1 MMDLMHTPRFF
12 RTFLAALSL
21 NIAGAAISHAQ
32 DYLGQLSANPYAP
45 DSTGNPYG
53 QYGSAYAPSSIN
65 NPYGPNGSPY
75 SPTSVNNP
83 YATEAPR
90 IIAPDGTYLG
100 RASANPYDPDST
112 ANPYG
117 PYGSPYS
124 PTSIN
129 NPYGQYGSPYAPNSA
144 RNPYATEAPSI
155 ITP

>member
-1 MMDLMHTPRFF
+1 MDLMHTSRFF
-12 RTFLAALSL
+12 RTLLAALGL
-21 NIAGAAISHAQ
+21 IIAGAAISRAQ
-32 DYLGQLSANPYAP
+32 DYLGQLSTNPYAP

-53 QYGSAYAPSSIN
+53 QYGSPYAPNSIN

-124 PTSIN
+124 PTSVN
-129 NPYGQYGSPYAPNSA
+129 NPYGPYGSPYAPNSA